1 MIAILLIAGAAGCA
15 SALMFASISSGA
27 LISLLLF
34 YLAPLPLMLAAIGW
48 GATSAAIGG
57 LAAALGLGA
66 IFGLPY
72 LGAYVLTV
80 AMPAWWLGR
89 LVLLGRPVA
98 ANNEVSPPP
107 AAAATAPATVMEWYP
122 LGRLLLWIVGFATLT
137 TTGALLTLGTD
148 GPAITEALRHGLTRI
163 MLAPSGTPPSPEATQ
178 LVAALAVAAP
188 AAAALI
194 ATVTLT
200 LNLWLAAYVASTS
213 GRLHRPWPLLRNVTL
228 PPMTLV
234 ALCVALGLC
243 FTSGMLAIVAQI
255 LSSALLLAYALT
267 GFAVL
272 HTITQAMKGRMLLLC
287 TTYAAVMVFGWPIL
301 AMVSL
306 GLADAFLGIR
316 QRYQQRRPPPA
327 PVS

>member
-1 MIAILLIAGAAGCA
+1 MIAMLLIAGAAGCA

-27 LISLLLF
+27 LMSLLLF

-48 GATSAAIGG
+48 GATSAAVGG

-80 AMPAWWLGR
+80 ALPAFWLGR

-98 ANNEVSPPP
+98 TNEASPPL
-107 AAAATAPATVMEWYP
+107 ASGAPATAMEWYP

-163 MLAPSGTPPSPEATQ
+163 MLAPSGSTPSPEATQ
-178 LVAALAVAAP
+178 LVAALAIAAP

-213 GRLHRPWPLLRNVTL
+213 GRLHRPWPLLRSVTL

-243 FTSGMLAIVAQI
+243 FTSGLLAIVAQI
-255 LSSALLLAYALT
+255 VSAALLLAYALT

-287 TTYAAVMVFGWPIL
+287 TAYAAVMVFGWPIL

-306 GLADAFLGIR
+306 GLADAFLNIR